1 MSDLVFIAFENEK
14 KAEEVRDKILGMQ
27 KEYLIEV
34 SDAVIATRDEN
45 GRVKLNQLMHPAA
58 AGAVSGAFSGMLI
71 GWLFLMPVA
80 GAAVG
85 AASGAL
91 GGSLVDVGINDQEM
105 KTQGQRGVEAR
116 HGRPLSSHSQD
127 DDRQGSRG
135 PEGDRRSRYS
145 HVLRP
150 RERRCAERSFGR
162 SRPDG
167 IREDRL
173 ILPYC
178 RRT

>member
-14 KAEEVRDKILGMQ
+14 KAEEVRDKVLGMQ

-34 SDAVIATRDEN
+34 SDAVIATRDES

-58 AGAVSGAFSGMLI
+58 TGAVSGAFWGMLI

-91 GGSLVDVGINDQEM
+91 GGSLVDVGIDDQEM
-105 KTQGQRGVEAR
+105 KTQANEALKSGAAGLFLLIRKMTTDKVLEDLKGVGGTVVRTSFDHAKENALEEVLAGQVPTEAVTI
-116 HGRPLSSHSQD
+116 D
-127 DDRQGSRG
+127 
-135 PEGDRRSRYS
+135 
-145 HVLRP
+145 
-150 RERRCAERSFGR
+150 
-162 SRPDG
+162 
-167 IREDRL
+167 
-173 ILPYC
+173 
-178 RRT
+178 

>member
-34 SDAVIATRDEN
+34 SDAVIAIRDEN

-58 AGAVSGAFSGMLI
+58 AGAVSGAFWGMLI

-85 AASGAL
+85 PASGAL

-105 KTQGQRGVEAR
+105 KTQANEALKPGTAGLFLLIRKMTTDKVLEDLKGVGGAVIRTSFDHAKENALKDALA
-116 HGRPLSSHSQD
+116 G
-127 DDRQGSRG
+127 
-135 PEGDRRSRYS
+135 
-145 HVLRP
+145 HVP
-150 RERRCAERSFGR
+150 TESVKT
-162 SRPDG
+162 D
-167 IREDRL
+167 
-173 ILPYC
+173 
-178 RRT
+178 